1 MGMAAS
7 QARYLQLAARKSNVE
22 FEGQQ
27 INQERTILSTESSQF
42 YSQLT
47 ALVVPTAPST
57 SQFTQTKYTFSD
69 GSNNY
74 DITDIKTLNGDPNYN
89 KTVTYEY
96 TTQAYTGIAQR
107 RSDLGVMGAGTAANP
122 YWLTDGAT
130 PPIKKTQ
137 LKQCTDVRTDPD
149 YAVDEKALLQICK
162 DNPAS
167 TLRQT
172 LGYNQNAQTI
182 ATHTGAHKYTDA
194 NGVVRYYS
202 TTDLNAAEGTTNVV
216 ATFNTAQNTYNT
228 ALATWNTAQAAYAT
242 AGSPPAAVNPA
253 DPNDPFNL
261 YTTAQITY
269 NTALATYTAAQTVYN
284 NAMDAVTGA
293 ATPLSSYYA
302 TNLSKNVIQTANAYV
317 SSADSGRYSSIK
329 LDGYSQSFDLTTN
342 TTINETAYNDAVNE
356 YQYRQ
361 QAYTQQVQG
370 INAQISIIQ
379 NEDQQLELRLDELDT
394 EQQALATEMDSV
406 KKVIDKNIE
415 STFKAFG
422 D

>member
-47 ALVVPTAPST
+47 ALVVPVAPSS

-69 GSNNY
+69 GNNNY
-74 DITDIKTLNGDPNYN
+74 DITNIQNLNGDPNYN

-96 TTQAYTGIAQR
+96 TTTAYTGIAQR
-107 RSDLGVMGAGTAANP
+107 RSDLGVQNVGGT
-122 YWLTDGAT
+122 YWLTDGAN
-130 PPIKKTQ
+130 PPTNKTK
-137 LKQCTDVRTDPD
+137 LVSCNEPATDPN
-149 YAVDEKALLQICK
+149 YATDQKSILQICK
-162 DNPAS
+162 DNPGNANNNPV
-167 TLRQT
+167 TPAGNFAADA
-172 LGYNQNAQTI
+172 GYNAATQTI
-182 ATHTGAHKYTDA
+182 AATTPNIYKYTDP
-194 NGVVRYYS
+194 NGVIRYYS
-202 TTDLNAAEGTTNVV
+202 LTDLNAA
-216 ATFNTAQNTYNT
+216 A
-228 ALATWNTAQAAYAT
+228 ALVPAGQAT
-242 AGSPPAAVNPA
+242 A
-253 DPNDPFNL
+253 
-261 YTTAQITY
+261 
-269 NTALATYTAAQTVYN
+269 
-284 NAMDAVTGA
+284 
-293 ATPLSSYYA
+293 LSSYYA
-302 TNLSKNVIQTANAYV
+302 SNISKQVVQTSPAYV
-317 SSADSGRYSSIK
+317 TSTNSGRYSQINIQ
-329 LDGYSQSFDLTTN
+329 GYSQPFDLTTN

-379 NEDQQLELRLDELDT
+379 NEDQQLELRIHELDT

-415 STFKAFG
+415 STFKAFN